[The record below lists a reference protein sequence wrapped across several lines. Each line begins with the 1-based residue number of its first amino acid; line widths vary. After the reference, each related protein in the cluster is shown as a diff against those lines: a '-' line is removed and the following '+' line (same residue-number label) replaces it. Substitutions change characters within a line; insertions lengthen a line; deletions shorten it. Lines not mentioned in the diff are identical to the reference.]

1 MRKAPLTKRR
11 TFYDGGTMCSLHHN
25 YTFSIH
31 FLINLNSLYK
41 KIEPHSIRKGLL
53 LILND
58 YTNDITEEYTQS

>member
-1 MRKAPLTKRR
+1 MIAKRIIKSVFTSI
-11 TFYDGGTMCSLHHN
+11 TF
-25 YTFSIH
+25 FI
-31 FLINLNSLYK
+31 K